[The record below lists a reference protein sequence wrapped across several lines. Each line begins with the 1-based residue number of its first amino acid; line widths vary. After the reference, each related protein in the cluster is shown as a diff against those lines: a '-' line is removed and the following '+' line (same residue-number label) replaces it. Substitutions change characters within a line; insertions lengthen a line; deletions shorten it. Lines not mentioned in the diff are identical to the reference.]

1 MASIDKFKEDRLAK
15 LKKIRKIGWNPY
27 PSSYDKKNTVS
38 ECLKGEG
45 KTVKTA
51 GRLFSFRTHGN
62 IAFADIKDES
72 GKIQLFFKKAVLGA
86 DAFKNLDLLDIGDFV
101 GVEGE
106 VGKTIAGE
114 ISIVP
119 NTYTLLTKAILP
131 LPNSWYGLKDIED
144 RFRKRYLDLILNPE
158 VKKRIGIRSKIIQ
171 SIRNFLDAK
180 NFIEIETPTLQ
191 PIYGGGF
198 AKPFKTHFNALDADF
213 YLRISDEMYLKRLI
227 VGGFE
232 KVYEITKVF
241 RNEGYDSD
249 HNPEFTMFEA
259 QIAYQDY
266 YYGMDVIE
274 KIIENVAMQVHGST
288 KFEYQGTQMSVKS
301 PWPRYRVAEAIKKY
315 TNEDTLLWKTLEEAK
330 KRAVALITNK
340 EKHEEIARTNSI
352 GEIIALL
359 FEERVESN
367 LLQPTIIYDYPI
379 EVSPLAKKCE
389 DPRFTQ
395 RFEMFAFGSELGNNY
410 SELND
415 PIDLRKR
422 FVDEK
427 KREKAGFEDAHQT
440 DYDYIEAIEHGFPLT
455 CGIAIGIDRLVMLLT
470 NATNIKEVIPFPTLR
485 PVKNSSDPK
494 PKITVSTKV
503 VKNPHFYISDQVIQ
517 KFPDMKVGYA
527 IIEGVSIKKQNGELD
542 QLKKSVSSSIQ
553 SSLSLQDL
561 DSIPSIK
568 MYRSMFKTFG
578 VDWQKRHPSAD
589 ALLRRII
596 QGKGLYNINTLV
608 DAYNVAV
615 LDSKIA
621 LGAFD
626 RKHLEF
632 PTTLRFAA
640 EGEKIRLL
648 GDDEDTLIHE
658 GELIYADSKKNM
670 TLDLNYRDCDDTK
683 ITEKTK
689 DVVLYADGGPEM
701 SVEELKKG
709 LEKGIEL
716 IIRFNGGIVTKK
728 FIINDERVNDL
739 LTQSVRSSP
748 LTLSRE
754 KALELLNDKI
764 KNKNLIKH
772 CLAVEA
778 AMKALAQKF
787 NGDEIKWGMA
797 GLLHDG
803 DWEVTQNDHA
813 RHAVQVVEWI
823 KELGEEDPEL
833 LKTILVHNHHHNGEN
848 KPSTPMEWA
857 LYTCDELTGLI
868 VATTLVM
875 PTRKIQDVTV
885 ESVLKKFPAK
895 SFAAGVNRDQIKMCE
910 VKLNIPI
917 NEFVGIV
924 LKSMQSIAQDLGL

>member
-1 MASIDKFKEDRLAK
+1 MASIDKFKEDRLEK
-15 LKKIRKIGWNPY
+15 LKKIRAIGWNPY
-27 PSSYDKKNTVS
+27 PSSYDKKNTVKES
-38 ECLKGEG
+38 LESEG

-86 DAFKNLDLLDIGDFV
+86 EAFKNLDLLDIGDFV

-114 ISIVP
+114 ISIIP
-119 NTYTLLTKAILP
+119 NTYTLLTKSILP

-158 VKKRIGIRSKIIQ
+158 VKNRIGIRSKIIQ
-171 SIRNFLDAK
+171 SIRNFLEAN

-266 YYGMDVIE
+266 YYGMDIIE
-274 KIIENVAMQVHGST
+274 KIIEHVSLQVHGST
-288 KFEYQGTQMSVKS
+288 EFEYQGTQMTVKS
-301 PWPRYRVAEAIKKY
+301 PWPRYRVVEAIKKY
-315 TNEDTLLWKTLEEAK
+315 TYEDPLLWKTIEEAK
-330 KRAVALITNK
+330 KKAISLITNE
-340 EKHEEIARTNSI
+340 EKHEEIERINSI

-359 FEERVESN
+359 FEECVESK
-367 LLQPTIIYDYPI
+367 LLQPTIIYDYPV

-427 KREKAGFEDAHQT
+427 KRENAGFEDAHQT

-485 PVKNSSDPK
+485 PIQNNSEQKTQLPPAVEK
-494 PKITVSTKV
+494 TEKKA
-503 VKNPHFYISDQVIQ
+503 QVIT
-517 KFPDMKVGYA
+517 
-527 IIEGVSIKKQNGELD
+527 N
-542 QLKKSVSSSIQ
+542 
-553 SSLSLQDL
+553 
-561 DSIPSIK
+561 
-568 MYRSMFKTFG
+568 
-578 VDWQKRHPSAD
+578 
-589 ALLRRII
+589 
-596 QGKGLYNINTLV
+596 
-608 DAYNVAV
+608 
-615 LDSKIA
+615 
-621 LGAFD
+621 
-626 RKHLEF
+626 
-632 PTTLRFAA
+632 
-640 EGEKIRLL
+640 
-648 GDDEDTLIHE
+648 
-658 GELIYADSKKNM
+658 
-670 TLDLNYRDCDDTK
+670 
-683 ITEKTK
+683 
-689 DVVLYADGGPEM
+689 
-701 SVEELKKG
+701 
-709 LEKGIEL
+709 
-716 IIRFNGGIVTKK
+716 
-728 FIINDERVNDL
+728 
-739 LTQSVRSSP
+739 
-748 LTLSRE
+748 LTLTRE
-754 KALELLNDKI
+754 KALKLLNDKV
-764 KNKNLIKH
+764 KNKNLVKH
-772 CLAVEA
+772 CIAVEA

-787 NGDEIKWGMA
+787 EGDAHKWGMA

-813 RHAVQVVEWI
+813 RHAIQVVEWI
-823 KELGEEDPEL
+823 KELGEQDPEL

-848 KPSTPMEWA
+848 KPSTSMEWA

-875 PTRKIQDVTV
+875 PSRKIKDVTV

-910 VKLNIPI
+910 TELNIPI
-917 NEFVGIV
+917 SEFVDIV
-924 LKSMQSIAQDLGL
+924 LKSMQSIAQNLGL